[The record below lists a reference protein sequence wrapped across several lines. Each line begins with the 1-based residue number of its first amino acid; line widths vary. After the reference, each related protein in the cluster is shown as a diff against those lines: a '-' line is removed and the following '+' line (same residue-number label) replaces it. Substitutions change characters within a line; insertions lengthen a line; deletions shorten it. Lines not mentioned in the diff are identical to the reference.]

1 VIRQFLSV
9 GVGTALSRLTGFL
22 REIVISA
29 VMGAGPLADAYFVAL
44 RLPNQFRAIFGEGA
58 FNSAYVPT
66 YTRILTAN
74 GPAQARDFA
83 SRILTFLAASQ
94 VVLLI
99 AAYAFM
105 PEFVELIAPGFA
117 ADPAKFDLAV
127 GMTRITFPYLALI
140 VIVTL
145 NSGTLNAHGDF
156 AVAAFAPVLLNLFV
170 MLFLGLAWLAPG
182 LFPNAGYAAS
192 WGVLASGF
200 AQLAVVAGWARRR
213 GVGERFAKP
222 ELTADVRQFF
232 RSLWPAV
239 VSSAGQQIAILA
251 DTIIASGLP
260 TGAVSAI
267 NYADR
272 LYQLP
277 LGLIGAAAG
286 TVLLPEMSRR
296 IAAGDPLGAQNAQ
309 NRTIALSLALCA
321 PFLVGFLL
329 IPDELVR
336 GAYQRGAFGAAST
349 ERSASVLAAY
359 GFGLL
364 PMVLIRSAVATFQ
377 ARGDNK
383 TPRNCFYAGLVVN
396 VALKF
401 ALTGTLGPTGLAIAT
416 SVGAWI
422 NFGLLVGIAH
432 RRGLARAD
440 DQLIESLALILFAT
454 AGAAA
459 AVLPGLDLARALVH
473 RLPMLRNEIVLLT
486 TFGLMSLVYGALFE
500 MTGRLFGRHLPFM
513 RIWRKAGGLFQRR
526 ARRR

>member
-1 VIRQFLSV
+1 MLRQFFSV
-9 GVGTALSRLTGFL
+9 GAGTLLSRLTGFL

-58 FNSAYVPT
+58 FNTAYVPT
-66 YTRILTAN
+66 YTRILTAD
-74 GPAQARDFA
+74 GHARARDFA
-83 SRILTFLAASQ
+83 SRILTMLTASQ
-94 VVLLI
+94 IVLL
-99 AAYAFM
+99 AVAYAFM
-105 PEFVELIAPGFA
+105 PQFVELIAPGFST
-117 ADPAKFDLAV
+117 DLQKFDLAV
-127 GMTRITFPYLALI
+127 GMTRIMFPYVALV

-156 AVAAFAPVLLNLFV
+156 TVAAFAPVLLNVFV
-170 MLFLGLAWLAPG
+170 ILFLGVAWLAPG

-213 GVGERFAKP
+213 GVLETFARP
-222 ELTADVRQFF
+222 RLDADVRLFF

-267 NYADR
+267 SYADR

-296 IAAGDPLGAQNAQ
+296 IASDDAEGAQKSQ

-329 IPDELVR
+329 IPEELVR
-336 GAYQRGAFGAAST
+336 AAYQRGAFNGAAAD
-349 ERSASVLAAY
+349 RSAAVLAAY

-377 ARGDNK
+377 SRGDFK

-401 ALTGTLGPTGLAIAT
+401 ALTGTLGATGLAIAT

-422 NFGLLVGIAH
+422 NFGLLIWLAQARKLAH
-432 RRGLARAD
+432 AD
-440 DQLIESLALILFAT
+440 DELFESLALILFAT
-454 AGAAA
+454 AGAAVA
-459 AVLPGLDLARALVH
+459 TLPALELARALVH
-473 RLPMLRNEIVLLT
+473 RLPILRNEFVLVV
-486 TFGLMSLVYGALFE
+486 TFSLMSIVYAALLE
-500 MTGRLFGRHLPFM
+500 LTGRLFGRSLPFA
-513 RIWRKAGGLFQRR
+513 RIWRKAGGVFQRSKRR
-526 ARRR
+526 A

>member
-1 VIRQFLSV
+1 VLRQFFSV
-9 GVGTALSRLTGFL
+9 GVGTLLSRLTGFL
-22 REIVISA
+22 REMVISA

-58 FNSAYVPT
+58 FNTAYVPT
-66 YTRILTAN
+66 YTRILTAD
-74 GPAQARDFA
+74 GHGQARQFA
-83 SRILTFLAASQ
+83 SRILTLLTASQ
-94 VVLLI
+94 VVLL
-99 AAYAFM
+99 ALAYLFM
-105 PEFVELIAPGFA
+105 PQLVELMAPGFE
-117 ADPAKFDLAV
+117 ADPNKFSLAV
-127 GMTRITFPYLALI
+127 GMTRITFPYVALI

-156 AVAAFAPVLLNLFV
+156 TVAAFAPVLLNVFV
-170 MLFLGLAWLAPG
+170 ILFLGFAWLAPG
-182 LFPNAGYAAS
+182 MFPNAGYAAS

-200 AQLAVVAGWARRR
+200 AQLFVVAGWARRR
-213 GVGERFAKP
+213 GVLETFARPRLDK
-222 ELTADVRQFF
+222 DVRLLF

-251 DTIIASGLP
+251 DTIVASGLP

-296 IAAGDPLGAQNAQ
+296 IASGDPEGAQKSQ
-309 NRTIALSLALCA
+309 NRTVALSLALCA

-336 GAYQRGAFGAAST
+336 AAYQRGAFSAASAD
-349 ERSASVLAAY
+349 RSASVLAAY

-377 ARGDNK
+377 SRGDFK
-383 TPRNCFYAGLVVN
+383 TPRNCFYGGLVVN

-401 ALTGTLGPTGLAIAT
+401 ALTGSLGATGLAIAT

-422 NFGLLVGIAH
+422 NFGLLIYLAH
-432 RRGLARAD
+432 ARKLAHAD
-440 DQLIESLALILFAT
+440 DELIESLALILFAT

-459 AVLPGLDLARALVH
+459 ATLPGLELAHALVR
-473 RLPMLRNEIVLLT
+473 RLPILRNELVLIT
-486 TFGLMSLVYGALFE
+486 TFGLMCLAYGVLIE
-500 MTGRLFGRHLPFM
+500 LTGRLFGRSLPFA
-513 RIWRKAGGLFQRR
+513 RIYRKAGSVFQRF
-526 ARRR
+526 ARRK

>member
-1 VIRQFLSV
+1 MLRQFFSV
-9 GVGTALSRLTGFL
+9 GVGTLLSRLTGFL
-22 REIVISA
+22 REMVISA

-58 FNSAYVPT
+58 FNTAYVPT
-66 YTRILTAN
+66 YTRILTAD
-74 GPAQARDFA
+74 GHPRARLFA
-83 SRILTFLAASQ
+83 SRILTLLTASQ
-94 VVLLI
+94 IVLL
-99 AAYAFM
+99 ALAYLFM
-105 PEFVELIAPGFA
+105 PQLVELIAPGFS
-117 ADPAKFDLAV
+117 ADPGKFAAAV

-170 MLFLGLAWLAPG
+170 MLFLGLAWLAPA
-182 LFPNAGYAAS
+182 LFANAGYAAS
-192 WGVLASGF
+192 WGVLASGV
-200 AQLAVVAGWARRR
+200 AQLVVVAGWARRR
-213 GVGERFAKP
+213 GVLETFARP
-222 ELTADVRQFF
+222 RLDADVRLFF

-296 IAAGDPLGAQNAQ
+296 IARDDPQGAQAAQ
-309 NRTIALSLALCA
+309 NRTVALSLALSA

-336 GAYQRGAFGAAST
+336 AAYQRGAFTGDSAA
-349 ERSASVLAAY
+349 RSASVLAAY
-359 GFGLL
+359 GLGLL

-377 ARGDNK
+377 SRGDFK

-396 VALKF
+396 IALKF
-401 ALTGTLGPTGLAIAT
+401 ALTGPLGATGLALAT
-416 SVGAWI
+416 SAGAWI
-422 NFGLLVGIAH
+422 NFGSLLY
-432 RRGLARAD
+432 LARARRLFAPD
-440 DQLIESLALILFAT
+440 DELIESLALILFAT

-459 AVLPGLDLARALVH
+459 ATLPLLDLARDLVH
-473 RLPMLRNEIVLLT
+473 RLPILRNELVLLV
-486 TFGLMSLVYGALFE
+486 TFSLMSLCYGALIE
-500 MTGRLFGRHLPFM
+500 LTGRLFGRSLPFA
-513 RIWRKAGGLFQRR
+513 RIWRKTAGRFQGRPH
-526 ARRR
+526 A

>member
-1 VIRQFLSV
+1 VLRQFFSV
-9 GVGTALSRLTGFL
+9 GFGTLLSRLTGFL

-58 FNSAYVPT
+58 FNTAYVPT
-66 YTRILTAN
+66 YTRILTTD
-74 GPAQARDFA
+74 GHSRARLFA
-83 SRILTFLAASQ
+83 SRILTMLTASQ
-94 VVLLI
+94 VALL
-99 AAYAFM
+99 ALAYLFM
-105 PEFVELIAPGFA
+105 PQLVELIAPGFS
-117 ADPAKFDLAV
+117 ADPAKFEAAV
-127 GMTRITFPYLALI
+127 GMTRITFPYLALV

-170 MLFLGLAWLAPG
+170 MLFLAIAWLAPG
-182 LFPNAGYAAS
+182 WFPNAGYAAS

-200 AQLAVVAGWARRR
+200 AQLLLVAGWARRR
-213 GVGERFAKP
+213 GVLETFARP
-222 ELTADVRQFF
+222 RLDADVRLFF
-232 RSLWPAV
+232 RSLWPSV

-296 IAAGDPLGAQNAQ
+296 IASGDPEGAQTSQ

-321 PFLVGFLL
+321 PFLVGFVL
-329 IPDELVR
+329 IPDELVSA
-336 GAYQRGAFGAAST
+336 AYQRGAFNAASAA
-349 ERSASVLAAY
+349 RSASVLAAY

-377 ARGDNK
+377 SRGDFK
-383 TPRNCFYAGLVVN
+383 TPRNCFYAGLAVN

-401 ALTGTLGPTGLAIAT
+401 ALTGSLGATGLAIAT

-422 NFGLLVGIAH
+422 NFGLLIWLAQARHLAH
-432 RRGLARAD
+432 AD
-440 DQLIESLALILFAT
+440 DELFESLVLILFSA
-454 AGAAA
+454 AGAAVA
-459 AVLPGLDLARALVH
+459 TLPALEGARALAPH
-473 RLPMLRNEIVLLT
+473 LPILRNEFVLVA
-486 TFGLMSLVYGALFE
+486 TFGLMICTYGVLYE
-500 MTGRLFGRHLPFM
+500 LTGRLFGRSLPFA
-513 RIWRKAGGLFQRR
+513 RIWRKAGGVFQRG
-526 ARRR
+526 RRK